1 MRTTQIQ
8 DAGPPRLAEH
18 LDPIAIIAAL
28 DREAD
33 RLLQWGYARQ
43 AERLA
48 HRAAELRE
56 GGDAQH

>member
-8 DAGPPRLAEH
+8 DAGAPRLAEQI
-18 LDPIAIIAAL
+18 DPIAIIAAL
-28 DREAD
+28 DRKAD
-33 RLLQWGYARQ
+33 RLLQWGYTRQ

-56 GGDAQH
+56 GADAQY